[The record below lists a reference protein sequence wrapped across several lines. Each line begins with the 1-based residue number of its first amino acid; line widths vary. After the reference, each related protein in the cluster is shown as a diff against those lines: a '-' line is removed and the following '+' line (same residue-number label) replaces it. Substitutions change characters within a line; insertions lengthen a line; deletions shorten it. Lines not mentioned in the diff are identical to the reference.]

1 MVCRLRAERPGVGSV
16 ISPPIVIILDSLVLS
31 TAPSSSD
38 TTGGHAMTTT
48 DCPPLPVRITKS
60 LLGYGVIAG
69 PIYVL
74 AVAVQMATRD
84 GVDPTRHA
92 ASQLAN
98 GDLGWIQIAT
108 FLVTGAMTIAAAV
121 GVRRA
126 LGPGR
131 LSAWV
136 SGMLGVYCAGL
147 VAAGIFRA
155 DPSDGFPPGTPP
167 GMGEVS
173 WHGLAHFG
181 VAGIAFACLVAAC
194 FVLGAWFARAGR
206 GSWAW
211 FSRITGVVFAGSFL
225 TLSSGSGGATAILV
239 FTAAVVLVWAWL
251 TAVSVKLY
259 RGVASV

>member
-1 MVCRLRAERPGVGSV
+1 M
-16 ISPPIVIILDSLVLS
+16 
-31 TAPSSSD
+31 TTSD
-38 TTGGHAMTTT
+38 T
-48 DCPPLPVRITKS
+48 PPLPVRITKS

-69 PIYVL
+69 PIYVV
-74 AVAVQMATRD
+74 AVAAQATTRD
-84 GVDPTRHA
+84 GYDPTRHA

-131 LSAWV
+131 LSTWA
-136 SGMLGVYCAGL
+136 SGLLGVYGGGL

-173 WHGLAHFG
+173 WHGMAHFA
-181 VAGIAFACLVAAC
+181 VASIGFACLVAAC
-194 FVLGAWFARAGR
+194 FALGAWFARNGQA
-206 GSWAW
+206 SWAW
-211 FSRITGVVFAGSFL
+211 FSRITGLVFAGSFFA
-225 TLSSGSGGATAILV
+225 LSSGSGSAATILV

-259 RGVASV
+259 RSVGSELMSTSTTTP

>member
-1 MVCRLRAERPGVGSV
+1 
-16 ISPPIVIILDSLVLS
+16 
-31 TAPSSSD
+31 
-38 TTGGHAMTTT
+38 MTTT
-48 DCPPLPVRITKS
+48 DCPPRPVRVTKS

-69 PIYVL
+69 PFYVL
-74 AVAVQMATRD
+74 AVAGQMVTRK
-84 GVDPTRHA
+84 GFDPTRHA

-126 LGPGR
+126 IGPGR
-131 LSAWV
+131 LSAWA
-136 SGMLGVYCAGL
+136 SGLLGAYGAGL
-147 VAAGIFRA
+147 VAAGALRA

-173 WHGLAHFG
+173 WHGLAHFA
-181 VAGIAFACLVAAC
+181 VAGVGFACLVAAC
-194 FVLGAWFARAGR
+194 FVLGAWFARKGLA
-206 GSWAW
+206 SWTW
-211 FSRITGVVFAGSFL
+211 FSRVTGVVFAGSL
-225 TLSSGSGGATAILV
+225 MALSSGSGGATTILV

-259 RGVASV
+259 ASAGSAPGSTSTTTP